1 MSKPDVIDA
10 TSKALAMLAI
20 ALQVLVLL
28 ALLLGVA
35 ALVSPGARRLL
46 VGIRDT
52 FAGTELWF
60 AFAIALGAMLGSLFF
75 SEYASFIPCRLCWF
89 QRIAMYPLA
98 IILLVAAV
106 RRDRR
111 GGVWYAIAFP
121 VLGAATAIYHL
132 YIEAHPEDELAG
144 CKIGAPCSTKWIDVF
159 GFVTIPALALAAF
172 AAIFTLLVLAWPR
185 RGDEEPGDDED
196 ELEDAGAPP
205 GDPVA
210 AGT

>member
-1 MSKPDVIDA
+1 VSSTEAV
-10 TSKALAMLAI
+10 SKAFATLAL
-20 ALQVLVLL
+20 LLGGLVVLL
-28 ALLLGVA
+28 ALL
-35 ALVSPGARRLL
+35 ALVGLVFPPARRA
-46 VGIRDT
+46 VGWVRSALYGSE
-52 FAGTELWF
+52 FWL
-60 AFAIALGAMLGSLFF
+60 AFVIALAAVAGSLFF
-75 SEYASFIPCRLCWF
+75 SEHSGFIPCRLCWF

-121 VLGAATAIYHL
+121 VLGAGTAIYHL

-159 GFVTIPALALAAF
+159 GFMTIPALALAAF

-185 RGDEEPGDDED
+185 RGDEDPGDDED
-196 ELEDAGAPP
+196 ELEDAGSPP
-205 GDPVA
+205 GEPLA

>member
-60 AFAIALGAMLGSLFF
+60 AFAIALGAVLGSLFF

-89 QRIAMYPLA
+89 QRIARYPLA
-98 IILLVAAV
+98 IILLIGAI
-106 RRDRR
+106 RRDRAAYL
-111 GGVWYAIAFP
+111 YALPFP
-121 VLGAATAIYHL
+121 VLGLLVGAYHK
-132 YIEAHPEDELAG
+132 YIEINPDAESAG
-144 CKIGAPCSTKWIDVF
+144 CKVGAPCATKWIEEL
-159 GFVTIPALALAAF
+159 GYVTIPVLAMSAF
-172 AAIFTLLVLAWPR
+172 AAILVLLLFAR
-185 RGDEEPGDDED
+185 SSGRAAAVV
-196 ELEDAGAPP
+196 DA
-205 GDPVA
+205 
-210 AGT
+210 